1 MNETK
6 IFETLKSAV
15 DNNTITR
22 KTACRVLIKYGL
34 KNEYIA
40 MLKKFTLEYANYL
53 NYLIDKFE
61 DGFLDAF
68 NGLER
73 LRTICRK

>member
-1 MNETK
+1 MNEAE
-6 IFETLKSAV
+6 IFETLKNAV

-40 MLKKFTLEYANYL
+40 MLKKFTLKYV

-68 NGLER
+68 DGTEIKNL
-73 LRTICRK
+73 

>member
-15 DNNTITR
+15 DNKTITR

-40 MLKKFTLEYANYL
+40 MLKKFTLEYVNC
-53 NYLIDKFE
+53 LIDKFE

-68 NGLER
+68 DGTEIKNL
-73 LRTICRK
+73 

>member
-1 MNETK
+1 MNEAE
-6 IFETLKSAV
+6 IFETLKNAV

-40 MLKKFTLEYANYL
+40 MLKKFTLEYV

-68 NGLER
+68 DGTEIKNL
-73 LRTICRK
+73 

>member
-1 MNETK
+1 MNEAE
-6 IFETLKSAV
+6 IFEILKSAV

-40 MLKKFTLEYANYL
+40 YINE
-53 NYLIDKFE
+53 
-61 DGFLDAF
+61 
-68 NGLER
+68 
-73 LRTICRK
+73 

>member
-1 MNETK
+1 MNDVE
-6 IFETLKSAV
+6 IFETLKNAV

-40 MLKKFTLEYANYL
+40 MLKKFTLENV

-68 NGLER
+68 DGTE
-73 LRTICRK
+73 IKSI

>member
-1 MNETK
+1 MNETE

-40 MLKKFTLEYANYL
+40 MLKKFTLEYV

-68 NGLER
+68 DGTEIKNL
-73 LRTICRK
+73 